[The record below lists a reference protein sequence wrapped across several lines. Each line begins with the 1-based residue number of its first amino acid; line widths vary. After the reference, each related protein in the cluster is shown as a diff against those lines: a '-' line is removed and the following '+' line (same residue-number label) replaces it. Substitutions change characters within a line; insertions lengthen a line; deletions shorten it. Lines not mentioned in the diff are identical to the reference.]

1 MKILPLSLLL
11 LLPFSFSACNFDSLN
26 NSFTYPSYSGLS
38 FSDSDDTWAYSS
50 SNDIHV
56 LNENSATLSISGNL
70 GGKTL
75 YVADVNIS
83 NIKIDKEY
91 VKYINSS
98 SFRGLQEESTLQSEE
113 DAMALDE
120 DFLLPDES
128 YRHFIGYDFEPDPE
142 EFLSGRAALSDS
154 YSVTPLS
161 YKVGSTHKDMQVC
174 RNAND
179 TQSRVSTRATLWASN
194 DTCNVWVVDDDSYLN
209 SDSKKQEMAE
219 RFADAF
225 QAFYP
230 VVTNVFGNE
239 SDSIYCAW
247 RGGQYTTG
255 AMADYSDTGTK
266 INILIYDL
274 FNDGENGN
282 VLGLFSSGDY
292 YISSFFSS
300 SNVGKY
306 FYIDSYFATAE
317 KTKNSIFSTLVHE
330 FQHMIN
336 YGVKKIEK
344 GLSSDTNFNEMLSML
359 CEDMMQQFLTDSG
372 FTIKDDDSPK
382 GRFARFM
389 IQYFNCGIRN
399 YDETALSYANAYA
412 FGSWLCRQYGGA
424 ALVKEMMSNNYT
436 NNSCIFEAV
445 NKVNDTKFT
454 FDDLFTHFIKACYGK
469 DSTFTFNR
477 NAAQTVSYSSGST
490 TYRYPMKAIDLWSKK
505 DDSIYNLSNLSLS
518 SGISAKNY
526 LQTNYGSYL
535 ASAYNFLGPAVFKYS
550 SYKTLQPVYGVLL
563 KRVGVFSAGTTSYN
577 LKFSSSSG
585 YTRDGMKVVLYI
597 N

>member
-38 FSDSDDTWAYSS
+38 FSGSDDTWSYTD

-56 LNENSATLSISGNL
+56 LSENSATLNISGDL

-75 YVADVNIS
+75 YVADVNTS

-98 SFRGLQEESTLQSEE
+98 SFRGLQKESTLQSEE
-113 DAMALDE
+113 AAMALDE

-161 YKVGSTHKDMQVC
+161 YTVGITHKDMQVC

-179 TQSRVSTRATLWASN
+179 TQSRISTKATLWASN
-194 DTCNVWVVDDDSYLN
+194 EACNVWVVDDDSYLDP
-209 SDSKKQEMAE
+209 DSKKQEMAK

-225 QAFYP
+225 LAFYP
-230 VVTNVFGNE
+230 VVTYVFGKE
-239 SDSIYCAW
+239 SDSIYCDW
-247 RGGQYTTG
+247 RGGQYITG

-274 FNDGENGN
+274 YNDGDSGN
-282 VLGLFSSGDY
+282 VLGFFSNVDY
-292 YISSFFSS
+292 YISRFSSS

-317 KTKNSIFSTLVHE
+317 ETKNSIFSTLVHE

-336 YGVKKIEK
+336 YGVKNIEK

-372 FTIKDDDSPK
+372 FTIDDDDSPK

-436 NNSCIFEAV
+436 NNTCIVEAV
-445 NKVNDTKFT
+445 NKVNNTKFT
-454 FDDLFTHFIKACYGK
+454 FVDLFTQFIKACYGK
-469 DSTFTFNR
+469 DSTFTFNHD
-477 NAAQTVSYSSGST
+477 AAQTVSYLSGST
-490 TYRYPMKAIDLWSKK
+490 TYRYPMKAIDLWSSE
-505 DDSIYNLSNLSLS
+505 DDSIYNLSKLSFS
-518 SGISAKNY
+518 SGISAKKY

-535 ASAYNFLGPAVFKYS
+535 SSAYKFFGPAVFTYGS
-550 SYKTLQPVYGVLL
+550 LKTLPPVYGVFL
-563 KRVGVFSAGTTSYN
+563 KCVGGFSAGTTSCN

-585 YTRDGMKVVLYI
+585 YTRNGMKVVLYI
-597 N
+597 K